1 MLSSQ
6 GAEHAFDSR
15 DRITRGLVRR
25 VNSSLPVCIAGYS
38 IVAGYSGTP
47 LAKKLGI
54 QAGAFVRAVDA
65 PDDYA
70 QLLEPLPAN
79 VTFVERGADE
89 LDMVH
94 LFTKSRSTLVK
105 YLDEY
110 KNKIKQNGSIW
121 VSWPKKS
128 AGIPSEVTEDTIRE
142 VALPLGLVDVKVCAV
157 DDTWSGLK
165 LVIRKENRV

>member
-15 DRITRGLVRR
+15 DRITRGLVKR

-94 LFTKSRSTLVK
+94 LFTKSRSKLVK

-128 AGIPSEVTEDTIRE
+128 SGIPSEVTEDTVRE

>member
-94 LFTKSRSTLVK
+94 LFTKSRSKLVK

-110 KNKIKQNGSIW
+110 KKKIKQNGSIW
-121 VSWPKKS
+121 VSWPKRS
-128 AGIPSEVTEDTIRE
+128 SGIPSEVTEDTIRE

>member
-1 MLSSQ
+1 
-6 GAEHAFDSR
+6 
-15 DRITRGLVRR
+15 
-25 VNSSLPVCIAGYS
+25 
-38 IVAGYSGTP
+38 VAGYSGTP

-65 PDDYA
+65 PGDYA
-70 QLLEPLPAN
+70 QLLDPLPAN
-79 VTFVERGADE
+79 VSFVERGGDE
-89 LDMVH
+89 LDVVH
-94 LFTKSRSTLVK
+94 LFTKSRAKLVK
-105 YLDEY
+105 YLHDY

-128 AGIPSEVTEDTIRE
+128 SGIPSEITEDTIRE

>member
-94 LFTKSRSTLVK
+94 LFTKSRSKLVK

-128 AGIPSEVTEDTIRE
+128 SGIPSEVTEDTVRE